1 MSDLNTTHLHTS
13 LSMGAGSQWA
23 ASPVIL
29 AMTSAFLLIAGTIHS
44 YKASNDPAKIP
55 QLGGFSITN
64 AWTFFTKRYEF
75 LAANHA
81 RGYEMFS
88 FNVLQ
93 HKVVAMSGVGP
104 RHVFFHDKHLSFTEG
119 YALLM
124 GASPRLKDIKVDVD
138 STEGVSEFNKRL
150 SKILRRDRLQD
161 VIPTLF
167 SDVNKRME
175 AWGNEG
181 QLNPFDKINNLVF
194 QEFRVQ
200 MTVRM
205 ASCSELATNYDDLQR
220 MNEMYWKLEKS
231 ATPVGLLLPWLPS
244 RARRDKKEATRGL
257 FDLISHYITLRRN
270 AAVPSSD
277 AFDFLIAEGE
287 KDEKIVSFVL
297 AVIFAGVIN
306 TGMVS
311 CWTTIYLG
319 AHPDWKAKAVA
330 EVHKLIE
337 THTDTTST
345 LPLHQRLSAIPISAW
360 EDEMPVLEL
369 VMRETLRISNN
380 GTMLRRNVLEDIE
393 VSGKI
398 VPRGAFMA
406 YQMGD
411 VHLNEEY
418 YPDPL
423 KWDPTRFTSESVQN
437 ESPYIGWGTGRHPCT
452 GMKVAKFEVKMILAL
467 MLTRYEY
474 TLVDAAGAPTMQ
486 IPEPNRNDIH
496 QARPKT
502 DCFIKYRK
510 VME

>member
-1 MSDLNTTHLHTS
+1 MADLINLNITHLHSS
-13 LSMGAGSQWA
+13 LSNAGSQWTVSPA
-23 ASPVIL
+23 MLAVAS
-29 AMTSAFLLIAGTIHS
+29 ASALIVGTTYFLKAGS
-44 YKASNDPAKIP
+44 DPTRIP
-55 QLGGFSITN
+55 QLGGFSIAN
-64 AWTFFTKRYEF
+64 AWVFFSKRYEF
-75 LAANHA
+75 LVANHA

-93 HKVVAMSGVGP
+93 HKVVAMSGVEP
-104 RHVFFHDKHLSFTEG
+104 RHVFFHDKNLAFQEG

-124 GASPRLKDIKVDVD
+124 GASPKLEDIKVEVD
-138 STEGVSEFNKRL
+138 SSENVSALNKRL
-150 SKILRRDRLQD
+150 AKILRRDRLQD

-181 QLNPFDKINNLVF
+181 RLNPFDKINNLVF
-194 QEFRVQ
+194 Q

-205 ASCSELATNYDDLQR
+205 ASCSELSTNYDDLQR
-220 MNEMYWKLEKS
+220 MNELYWKLEKS

-244 RARRDKKEATRGL
+244 QARRDKKEATRGL

-270 AAVPSSD
+270 AEVPSSD

-287 KDEKIVSFVL
+287 KDEEIVAFVL
-297 AVIFAGVIN
+297 SVIFAGVIN
-306 TGMVS
+306 TGMLS
-311 CWTTIYLG
+311 CWTIIYLG
-319 AHPDWKAKAVA
+319 AHPEWKAKAVA
-330 EVHKLIE
+330 EIQKLIE

-369 VMRETLRISNN
+369 VTRETLRISNN
-380 GTMLRRNVLEDIE
+380 GTLLRRNIVEDIA
-393 VSGKI
+393 VAGKTL
-398 VPRGAFMA
+398 PRGAFMA

-411 VHLNEEY
+411 VHLNAAY
-418 YPDPL
+418 YPEPL
-423 KWDPTRFTSESVQN
+423 KWDPARFAGGSAQN
-437 ESPYIGWGTGRHPCT
+437 ASPYIGWGTGRHPCS

-474 TLVDAAGAPTMQ
+474 TLVDAASAPTMQ

-502 DCFIKYRK
+502 DCFIKFKK